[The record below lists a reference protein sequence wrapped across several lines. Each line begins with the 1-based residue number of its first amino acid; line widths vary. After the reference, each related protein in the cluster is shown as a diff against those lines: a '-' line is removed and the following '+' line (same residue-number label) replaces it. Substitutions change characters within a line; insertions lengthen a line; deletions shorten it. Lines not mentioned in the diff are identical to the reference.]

1 MATITIRKE
10 LQDFLEKEGVL
21 QAEQLSKINVEFR
34 ALFDNVLFLGILDN
48 KKKYDRHEAEEAAR
62 IANDYLGVGKYK
74 LNFRWFGRSDIE
86 QLNKEKGSK
95 TATAEMFEKMLQS
108 VV

>member
-1 MATITIRKE
+1 MEINIIKQWLKE
-10 LQDFLEKEGVL
+10 HWFT
-21 QAEQLSKINVEFR
+21 NR
-34 ALFDNVLFLGILDN
+34 
-48 KKKYDRHEAEEAAR
+48 YEAEEAAR

-86 QLNKEKGSK
+86 QLNKERGSK
-95 TATAEMFEKMLQS
+95 TATAEMFEKMLKS